1 MTLPDSAPLNARAVI
16 FQQAEVGA
24 ASTSGLPAAPATG
37 YLLDLGGELLGLP
50 EKFAKGL
57 LEHAS
62 QLRDVQSCLVISVTP
77 ESWRECAESGSVI
90 AQEIKQPDGFTVAE
104 RRLDALSDSPERLKW
119 LGLGFVRAAL
129 PPHVGPAD
137 AVRLAK
143 KLAEI
148 DPANG
153 SRELER
159 VVEEYRSWPD
169 YINSEFGGE
178 KDPKR
183 RALLIAVAAL
193 DGSPAHTIVAAR
205 RDFLTALGYQTTPI
219 LVLGEPNLEGQLQ
232 QIRAHLLEGNVS
244 INSAFPGM
252 DQAILRHFWANYQ
265 ELHDYLLEW
274 LLRLAVLPGV
284 DDDSRARLS
293 RLIFLITRT
302 NRDFGIVDK
311 MNRLARYP
319 EQRRMIETILEFAS
333 VDEDT
338 GQAARELLLRWAKG
352 KSSPNQLAV
361 AKVCRSAFAIAF
373 PQLVATRLRWLLIS
387 EDPSV
392 RQEAYKTL
400 RWLAVHSDEA
410 HSPFAVVIDWMQKD
424 ESATALAGKRGF
436 AALMIPEGD
445 AAFVRSFLAKVFGGG
460 RGWKDCLEDGVYFS
474 LILVPGRKWPTLYT
488 SGRLQGLRAFSPR
501 RLSSPTWQ
509 R

>member
-1 MTLPDSAPLNARAVI
+1 MQSGWQRSLLNLT
-16 FQQAEVGA
+16 QQ
-24 ASTSGLPAAPATG
+24 T
-37 YLLDLGGELLGLP
+37 
-50 EKFAKGL
+50 
-57 LEHAS
+57 
-62 QLRDVQSCLVISVTP
+62 
-77 ESWRECAESGSVI
+77 
-90 AQEIKQPDGFTVAE
+90 
-104 RRLDALSDSPERLKW
+104 
-119 LGLGFVRAAL
+119 
-129 PPHVGPAD
+129 
-137 AVRLAK
+137 
-143 KLAEI
+143 
-148 DPANG
+148 G

-445 AAFVRSFLAKVFGGG
+445 AAFLRSFLGEGVWRGERMERLS
-460 RGWKDCLEDGVYFS
+460 RGWSLLLADSGARAEVADLVHQWAVAGAKGVLPASAVVTYLAEMISPAARSDFS
-474 LILVPGRKWPTLYT
+474 LLQVLLDPVAADMNEGALAIFRAIRDRVLRFTYDSRSADWESGSAERETSAPLVILPEPSGPTVP
-488 SGRLQGLRAFSPR
+488 
-501 RLSSPTWQ
+501 LS
-509 R
+509 